1 MKDEVKNKGAAL
13 KATLQKAFTKENMA
27 KTAKSAWMNGSA
39 YIILIVLVILFE
51 CFNPRFLSGQN
62 LLNLFSGS
70 TFYVI
75 AGMGIMFVMLTGG
88 IDLSVS
94 WQVSIVEVTAAICMS
109 ELGWSPW
116 AIWPICILI
125 GAACGFINGFLAA
138 KLHLFPL
145 IITLATS
152 EAFKGVAF
160 YITQGKTYSGMPDSF
175 RALYTT
181 KFLNLPLDVYL
192 AIAFVIVTWLVLNK
206 TRFGRDVLA
215 VGGSQETSR
224 LSGIKVGLVTT
235 LAYVLCGAIFAVAG
249 LDMLAQENLA
259 QATNSGIEFTCL
271 TAAIIGG
278 ISMMGG
284 KGNVMGMV
292 VGIAIMQ
299 IIANGMQLAGFGPY
313 PQYIIKGVILLL
325 AVAFDALK
333 NMPKPQ
339 LALVERKKE
348 EKDNGKV
355 QTK

>member
-1 MKDEVKNKGAAL
+1 MNVKAKTNEALTKLKG
-13 KATLQKAFTKENMA
+13 AFTKENLV
-27 KTAKSAWMNGSA
+27 KGAKSAWQNGSA
-39 YIILIVLVILFE
+39 YIILVVLIILFE

-62 LLNLFSGS
+62 LLNLISGS
-70 TFYVI
+70 TFYII

-109 ELGWSPW
+109 ELGFSLW

-152 EAFKGVAF
+152 EVFKGIAF
-160 YITQGKTYSGMPDSF
+160 NITQGKTYSGMPDAF
-175 RALYTT
+175 RTLYTV

-192 AIAFVIVTWLVLNK
+192 ALAFVIVTWLILNK

-215 VGGSQETSR
+215 IGGSQEASR
-224 LSGIKVGLVTT
+224 LSGIKVGLITT
-235 LAYVLCGAIFAVAG
+235 AAYALCGAIFAIAG

-299 IIANGMQLAGFGPY
+299 IISNGMQLAGFGPY
-313 PQYIIKGVILLL
+313 AQYIIKGVILLL
-325 AVAFDALK
+325 AVAFDFFK

-339 LALVERKKE
+339 LALVNKRKEDK
-348 EKDNGKV
+348 KDGKA
-355 QTK
+355 TAK